1 MKRLVSILA
10 IFVCLLFVVPAGF
23 AAGKDNWISVRSKNF
38 FLVGNAS
45 EKDIR
50 QVAVK
55 LEQFREAFL
64 LLLPKIKFS
73 SSIPT
78 TVIVFKSD
86 DAYKPYKPVVDDKI
100 ASDVAGYFQPGQD
113 VNYITLSIEKRSE
126 QSFRTIFHEYI
137 HMLVNNTAADLET
150 PLWFDEGLAEY
161 YSTVEIKDNQKVI
174 LGHLI
179 FEHLQLLRS
188 QDLWPLKTLFTI
200 DSYSL
205 RRNSSDTRHSFY
217 AQSWIL
223 FHYLFMGNEGR
234 RQPQLDEFLRL
245 LFTNVPLEE
254 AFRKAFQ
261 TDYATLEKELSQYL
275 RRKTYTARSIEFDE
289 KLQVDTGMQGAQVS
303 EAQAQAYLGDL
314 LMHINRAADAE
325 THLARALALDP
336 SLGMAH
342 LSLGKAF
349 VDKKQFAEAKS
360 HLQKAISLEPQNY
373 LAHYYYAH
381 ALSEE
386 AIGELRLISRYST
399 DAAQAMRAALR
410 KAIELSPTFAD
421 SYHLLAF
428 VNFVMGEQ
436 LDESLN
442 LIRKALAL
450 SPGNYEYSM
459 LLAEIYL
466 YKQDFKI
473 ASQVLEPIASKG
485 SSEALR
491 ARAQSLL
498 RTIKSA
504 EERMALNASSDNSA
518 EKDRDVPPTLKRNEP
533 PQVGNVSQEERFHA
547 WLQQGLRKPAEGE
560 QRVQGMLVNIECAP
574 KNIVYTIKVG
584 DRLLKLRSE
593 SFNNVDMVA
602 HTDEVKHEV
611 SCGQRKPESPVVVI
625 YRLTA
630 DARRKIDGEALSFEF
645 VPIKFQLRQ

>member
-1 MKRLVSILA
+1 MKRLISILA
-10 IFVCLLFVVPAGF
+10 IFVCLSFVVPASF

-64 LLLPKIKFS
+64 RLLPKIKFT

-86 DAYKPYKPVVDDKI
+86 DAYKPYKPVVDNKV
-100 ASDVAGYFQPGQD
+100 ASDVAGYFQPGED

-137 HMLVNNTAADLET
+137 HMLVNNTATDVET
-150 PLWFDEGLAEY
+150 PTWFDEGLAEY
-161 YSTVEIKDNQKVI
+161 YSTVQIKDDQKVI

-179 FEHLQLLRS
+179 YEHLELLRS

-200 DSYSL
+200 DNFSL
-205 RRNSSDTRHSFY
+205 RRNDSGARQFFY

-254 AFRKAFQ
+254 AFRKAFE
-261 TDYATLEKELSQYL
+261 TDYATLEKELSTYL

-289 KLQVDTGMQGAQVS
+289 KLKIDTGMQAAQVG

-314 LMHINRAADAE
+314 LLHIDRAADAE

-336 SLGMAH
+336 SLGSAH
-342 LSLGKAF
+342 LSLGNAF
-349 VDKKQFAEAKS
+349 VKKKQFAEAKS
-360 HLQKAISLEPQNY
+360 HLQKAIALDPQNY
-373 LAHYYYAH
+373 LAHYYYAR
-381 ALSEE
+381 ALIEE
-386 AIGELRLISRYST
+386 PMGESRMISRYSS
-399 DAAQAMRAALR
+399 DAAQAMRAGLR
-410 KAIELSPTFAD
+410 RAIELSPNFAD

-436 LDESLN
+436 LDESVKL
-442 LIRKALAL
+442 LRQALAL
-450 SPGNYEYSM
+450 SPGNYEYAI

-466 YKQDFKI
+466 YKQDFKT
-473 ASQVLEPIASKG
+473 ASLVLEPIANKA
-485 SSEALR
+485 SSDRLR

-498 RTIKSA
+498 RSIKSA
-504 EERMALNASSDNSA
+504 EEQMAHNSSSDNVAANERGAPS
-518 EKDRDVPPTLKRNEP
+518 TLKRDEP
-533 PQVGNVSQEERFHA
+533 PQAGNMSQEERFHA
-547 WLQQGLRKPAEGE
+547 WLQQGLRKPVEGE
-560 QRVQGMLVNIECAP
+560 QRAQGMLVNIECAP
-574 KNIVYTIKVG
+574 KNIVYTITVG
-584 DRLLKLRSE
+584 DRLLKLRSD
-593 SFNNVDMVA
+593 SFDNVDMLA
-602 HTDEVKHEV
+602 HTDEVQHEV
-611 SCGQRKPESPVVVI
+611 RCGPRKPESPVVVI
-625 YRLTA
+625 YRLSA
-630 DARRKIDGEALSFEF
+630 DGRRKIDGDAISFEF
-645 VPIKFQLRQ
+645 VPIKFQLKQ

>member
-611 SCGQRKPESPVVVI
+611 SCGQRKPESPIVVI

>member
-10 IFVCLLFVVPAGF
+10 IFVCLLFVAPAGF

-64 LLLPKIKFS
+64 RLLPKIKFS

-86 DAYKPYKPVVDDKI
+86 DAYKPYKPVVDNKI
-100 ASDVAGYFQPGQD
+100 ASDVAGYFQAGQD

-150 PLWFDEGLAEY
+150 PIWFDEGLAEY
-161 YSTVEIKDNQKVI
+161 YSTVEIKENKKVI
-174 LGHLI
+174 LGQLI
-179 FEHLQLLRS
+179 YEHLQLLRS

-200 DSYSL
+200 DDHSL
-205 RRNSSDTRHSFY
+205 RRNSSDARHFFY

-234 RQPQLDEFLRL
+234 RQPQLDEFLHL

-254 AFRKAFQ
+254 AFRKAFK
-261 TDYATLEKELSQYL
+261 TDYATLEKELSQYVD
-275 RRKTYTARSIEFDE
+275 RKTYTARSIEFDE
-289 KLQVDTGMQGAQVS
+289 KLQVDTGMQGAPVS

-314 LMHINRAADAE
+314 LMHINRASDAE
-325 THLARALALDP
+325 THLARALSLDP
-336 SLGMAH
+336 SLGMTH
-342 LSLGKAF
+342 ISLGRAF
-349 VDKKQFAEAKS
+349 VVKKQFAEAKS
-360 HLQKAISLEPQNY
+360 HFQKAISLEPQNY
-373 LAHYYYAH
+373 LAHYYYAQ

-386 AIGELRLISRYST
+386 PMGELRVISGYST

-442 LIRKALAL
+442 LIRQALAL
-450 SPGNYEYSM
+450 SPGNYEYSL
-459 LLAEIYL
+459 LLAEIHL

-473 ASQVLEPIASKG
+473 ANQVLELIANKAPSD
-485 SSEALR
+485 ALR

-504 EERMALNASSDNSA
+504 EERMALNASGDNSD
-518 EKDRDVPPTLKRNEP
+518 EKDIDAPPTLKRNEP
-533 PQVGNVSQEERFHA
+533 PQVGNMSQEERFHA
-547 WLQQGLRKPAEGE
+547 WLQQGLRKPVEGE

-584 DRLLKLRSE
+584 DRLLKLRSD
-593 SFNNVDMVA
+593 SFNNVDMIA

-611 SCGQRKPESPVVVI
+611 SCGARKPESPVVVI

-630 DARRKIDGEALSFEF
+630 DARRKIDGEAVSFEF